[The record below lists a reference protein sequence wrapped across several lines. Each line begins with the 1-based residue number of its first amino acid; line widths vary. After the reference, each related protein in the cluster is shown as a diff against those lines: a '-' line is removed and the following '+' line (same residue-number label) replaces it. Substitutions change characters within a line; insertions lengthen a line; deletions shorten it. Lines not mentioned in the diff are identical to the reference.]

1 MPFDDRIWE
10 QEEQHAAEAN
20 IAVETRRKLRG
31 IRVKKKALIGV
42 AAAFLLLCAGIV
54 AFANFSRS
62 AEGIWV
68 RYEDDSGLAGMSVEI
83 RKNDG
88 HLEGVIV
95 AMGETTHPFQVG
107 QVKWKDIR
115 KVGIGKYT
123 CYDLAHYQDEEGEDA
138 FHYDETPS
146 TIIVETGSKRMNLKA
161 PQNPKYQEQ
170 TGLNQTWE
178 KQ

>member
-20 IAVETRRKLRG
+20 IAVETRRKPRG

-42 AAAFLLLCAGIV
+42 VAAFLLLCAGIV

-107 QVKWKDIR
+107 QVKWRDIR

-123 CYDLAHYQDEEGEDA
+123 CYDLVYYSDENA
-138 FHYDETPS
+138 FRYDKTPS
-146 TIIVETGSKRMNLKA
+146 TIIV
-161 PQNPKYQEQ
+161 
-170 TGLNQTWE
+170 
-178 KQ
+178 